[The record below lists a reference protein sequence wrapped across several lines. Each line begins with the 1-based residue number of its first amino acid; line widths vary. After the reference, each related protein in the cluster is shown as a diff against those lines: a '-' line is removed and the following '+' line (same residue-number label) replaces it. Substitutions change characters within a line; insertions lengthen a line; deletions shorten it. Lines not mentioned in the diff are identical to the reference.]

1 MEKEIL
7 EQYNKVKDILSEE
20 EFLAEMEEIR
30 PNYND
35 LPFINDA
42 DIAADVVKNH
52 IGASDIS
59 SSKNSAGE
67 NDDSSFEEV
76 VMTDEL
82 FKKYEEV
89 KEFLSQE
96 EFLAKM
102 KLKWSTIKQVLQIVA
117 TIITTVLGT
126 IAVQSCSPH
135 LF

>member
-67 NDDSSFEEV
+67 NDDSSFEEI

-102 KLKWSTIKQVLQIVA
+102 NVLKKENADVS
-117 TIITTVLGT
+117 
-126 IAVQSCSPH
+126 
-135 LF
+135 FMNE